1 MLMENELPNHI
12 IIMMERSG
20 VLPRTHDE
28 DGIEDIDRIVPNIFE
43 LNTPEWDAYWEPNVR

>member
-1 MLMENELPNHI
+1 MENELPNHI